1 MNIQANPNAIPAMKS
16 VLGHNN
22 EVVTWAAKRDTLIKN
37 WMAAQATLK
46 AAKETEVDLRNQV
59 SEMLFPTKIK
69 GTQRYELGG
78 GYFVKLVHKLNYKLG
93 DTELKD
99 SDGNKIKVQQQVE
112 NVMEAIEKCGNEGA
126 FLVDRLIKTEYKLAE
141 GEYTKLDDGSP
152 IKKLINSILVTS
164 DSAPSLE
171 VESPDKGK

>member
-1 MNIQANPNAIPAMKS
+1 MNIQAKTTEAA
-16 VLGHNN
+16 
-22 EVVTWAAKRDTLIKN
+22 TWAAKRDTLIEN

-46 AAKETEVDLRNQV
+46 AAKETEMDLRNQV
-59 SEMLFPTKIK
+59 SEMLFPTKVK
-69 GTQRYELGG
+69 GTQRYELGA

-99 SDGNKIKVQQQVE
+99 KEGNKIKVQQQVE

-171 VESPDKGK
+171 MEEPKK

>member
-1 MNIQANPNAIPAMKS
+1 MNIQT
-16 VLGHNN
+16 N
-22 EVVTWAAKRDTLIKN
+22 EAAAWAAKRDTLIKN
-37 WMAAQATLK
+37 WMQAQATLK
-46 AAKETEVDLRNQV
+46 TAKETEMELRNQV
-59 SEMLFPTKIK
+59 SEMLFPEKVK

-93 DTELKD
+93 NTELKD
-99 SDGNKIKVQQQVE
+99 KDGNKVKVQQQVE
-112 NVMEAIEKCGNEGA
+112 MVMEAIEKCGNEGP

-164 DSAPSLE
+164 DAAPSLE
-171 VESPDKGK
+171 VEEPKK

>member
-1 MNIQANPNAIPAMKS
+1 MNIQT
-16 VLGHNN
+16 N
-22 EVVTWAAKRDTLIKN
+22 EAAAWAAKRDTLIKN
-37 WMAAQATLK
+37 WMQAQATLK
-46 AAKETEVDLRNQV
+46 TAKEIEMELRQQV
-59 SEMLFPTKIK
+59 SEMLFPEKVK

-93 DTELKD
+93 NSELKD
-99 SDGNKIKVQQQVE
+99 KEGNKVKVQQQVE
-112 NVMEAIEKCGNEGA
+112 AVMEAIEKCGNEGA

-164 DSAPSLE
+164 DASPTITLE
-171 VESPDKGK
+171 EPDAK

>member
-1 MNIQANPNAIPAMKS
+1 MNIQVNSATKEWQS
-16 VLGHNN
+16 
-22 EVVTWAAKRDTLIKN
+22 KRDTLIKN
-37 WMAAQATLK
+37 WMQASATLK
-46 AAKETEVDLRNQV
+46 AAKETEMELRNQV
-59 SEMLFPTKIK
+59 SEMLFPEKVK

-93 DTELKD
+93 NSELKD
-99 SDGNKIKVQQQVE
+99 KEGNKIKVQQQVE
-112 NVMEAIEKCGNEGA
+112 AVMEAIEKCGNEGA

-164 DSAPSLE
+164 DAAPSITLE
-171 VESPDKGK
+171 EPDAK